1 MFNLNFFKKTGS
13 APVPVNHLDETESE
27 NASEIRFV
35 KRTGT
40 YTKAEHAATYATGP
54 SFPDRL
60 PWVEFLDDD
69 KALLLEDG
77 RSEPMLALDGGD
89 DGLQLFPKLAAGI
102 KNALA
107 ENGAFFVECGEYNI
121 DAAYDIFFEAGLHE
135 LKIHKDLN
143 NQKRIISGKN

>member
-77 RSEPMLALDGGD
+77 RSVGAVYEVIPLGTEGRSADYLRNLRNVAKDALQDSFD
-89 DGLQLFPKLAAGI
+89 EL
-102 KNALA
+102 
-107 ENGAFFVECGEYNI
+107 
-121 DAAYDIFFEAGLHE
+121 DI
-135 LKIHKDLN
+135 
-143 NQKRIISGKN
+143 SP